1 MKNINLD
8 DARILKNTNLDA
20 DESAFLTRQL
30 TYVRKKALQVKKAPL
45 NAFTVFPVMTDVPA
59 GAETA
64 VQRIYDS
71 VGMAEVISNY
81 GDDLKR
87 VDLVAKENAVRVVT
101 VGDAYGYSYKEL
113 RSAMFSN
120 MNLDAM
126 KASAARR
133 GIDAKLNRIAWHG
146 DSAHNVIGFLNND
159 NITAFSL
166 PADGT
171 SNATELSKKT
181 EENVIRD
188 MNDFIE
194 SIPEQTK
201 QVEQANTVLL
211 APKAYN
217 HLATTRLKDSDRTIL
232 EFLQGVHPEA
242 TLALEAL
249 YTTKSG
255 SKFSS
260 SSAEGLMNM
269 FVTKCACQ
277 ATSTMK
283 RIAIRVSLF
292 APQNASTTNSLL
304 LDSSFRASSFTEFH
318 ASCVAGWLSFLYSS
332 EVHQTVSLEFSSI
345 TMNLSLGERPV

>member
-30 TYVRKKALQVKKAPL
+30 TYVRKQALQVKKAPL

-101 VGDAYGYSYKEL
+101 VGDAYGYNYKEL
-113 RSAMFSN
+113 RNAMFAN

-126 KASAARR
+126 RASAARR
-133 GIDAKLNRIAWHG
+133 AIDAKLNRIAWHG

-232 EFLQGVHPEA
+232 EFLQGVHPEIIRWMKIGE
-242 TLALEAL
+242 LEKADNGKDVMIAGNFIPE
-249 YTTKSG
+249 YI
-255 SKFSS
+255 KFEIPNRFTQMPVQPNNLEYKVPCLS
-260 SSAEGLMNM
+260 E
-269 FVTKCACQ
+269 
-277 ATSTMK
+277 
-283 RIAIRVSLF
+283 AIGV
-292 APQNASTTNSLL
+292 
-304 LDSSFRASSFTEFH
+304 
-318 ASCVAGWLSFLYSS
+318 
-332 EVHQTVSLEFSSI
+332 SI
-345 TMNLSLGERPV
+345 TMPLAFAKASGC